1 MSVPTTPSTLSWLT
15 GHSQISTI
23 GNYVILCDS
32 TGISLWMIPPL
43 YPCSSPLANQ
53 VQDIEPHYRCGTGTT
68 LGPDAIYD
76 FDPLSDWYHG
86 MNQPFIL
93 DVNIFVNATFEQNRH
108 LLEFPILSK
117 DRSPAE
123 SPIKVHKR
131 FQILFPED
139 EGYLEDYRVSDGHV
153 VQYWSAKSGLNI
165 QTSPVDAAGED
176 MEIQSVSV
184 AYKMPLVDRYQST
197 LCSASGRMCRVL
209 GSMIEI
215 VDFLE
220 PPWPMSYD

>member
-1 MSVPTTPSTLSWLT
+1 M
-15 GHSQISTI
+15 
-23 GNYVILCDS
+23 LCDS

-53 VQDIEPHYRCGTGTT
+53 VQDIAPHYRCGTGTT
-68 LGPDAIYD
+68 LGPDTIYD
-76 FDPLSDWYHG
+76 VDPLSDWYHG

-93 DVNIFVNATFEQNRH
+93 DLNISVNRTVEQNRH
-108 LLEFPILSK
+108 LLEFPLPSK
-117 DRSPAE
+117 HRPPTE
-123 SPIKVHKR
+123 PPIKVNKCIR
-131 FQILFPED
+131 GLFPEG

-153 VQYWSAKSGLNI
+153 VLYWSAESGLNI
-165 QTSPVDAAGED
+165 QTAPFDAAGESHED
-176 MEIQSVSV
+176 SEIHSITVVYQ
-184 AYKMPLVDRYQST
+184 MPLVDRFLST

-209 GSMIEI
+209 GPVIEI